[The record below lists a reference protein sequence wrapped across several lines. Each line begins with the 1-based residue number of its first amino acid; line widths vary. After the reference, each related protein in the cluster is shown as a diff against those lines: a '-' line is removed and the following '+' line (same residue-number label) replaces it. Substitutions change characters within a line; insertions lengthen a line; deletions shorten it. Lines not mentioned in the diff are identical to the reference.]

1 MTKKGKGETSH
12 MRSRFAA
19 ALLLVSVVFTGKAAA
34 ADPAVDLSIRND
46 GPAALRCMILFGHW
60 ITQDVGPIAP
70 GGSAQVAMWR
80 GQPPGALYIP
90 RFDGRKMM
98 IENLICGSD
107 AAWAETYDQI
117 PIASLRDGTA
127 ARFQT
132 GCKPASGP
140 TGKIACTP
148 ATIDP

>member
-1 MTKKGKGETSH
+1 VI
-12 MRSRFAA
+12 SRYVA
-19 ALLLVSVVFTGKAAA
+19 ALLLASLLTIGAMPTRAQA

-70 GGSAQVAMWR
+70 GGSARVAMWR

-117 PIASLRDGTA
+117 PIATLRDSTA
-127 ARFQT
+127 AGFRT
-132 GCKPASGP
+132 SCKPASGP
-140 TGKIACTP
+140 TGKIACS
-148 ATIDP
+148 AAAIDP

>member
-1 MTKKGKGETSH
+1 M
-12 MRSRFAA
+12 SRFAA
-19 ALLLVSVVFTGKAAA
+19 ALLLASLLSTGAAHA

-60 ITQDVGPIAP
+60 ITRDVGPIAP

-107 AAWAETYDQI
+107 AAWAETYDQV
-117 PIASLRDGTA
+117 PIATLRDSAAAAFRTA
-127 ARFQT
+127 
-132 GCKPASGP
+132 CKPAA
-140 TGKIACTP
+140 TGKIACSP
-148 ATIDP
+148 SDAIDP

>member
-1 MTKKGKGETSH
+1 
-12 MRSRFAA
+12 
-19 ALLLVSVVFTGKAAA
+19 
-34 ADPAVDLSIRND
+34 
-46 GPAALRCMILFGHW
+46 MILFGHW

-117 PIASLRDGTA
+117 PIAALRDSTA
-127 ARFQT
+127 AGFRT
-132 GCKPASGP
+132 SCRPASGSA
-140 TGKIACTP
+140 GKIACS
-148 ATIDP
+148 AAAIDP